1 MNAGAKAAVTSRR
14 RRASLLS
21 ALVVA
26 VAAVG
31 AGAWIWHRHNAFDMV
46 ETLAR
51 IARDEGT
58 WDTLWDLQDR
68 KVAELQQ
75 RLTLEHDPI
84 KRLLLK
90 REIAQQH
97 VNGGKAE
104 LAIDVLEQTISEY
117 KQILGSRDL
126 ATLKGDLAFTF
137 FRLGEQQNCGTSSG
151 TDYCIFPI
159 REGGVHSQRRGAE
172 EAAALYGQLLGD
184 AEVSADEKLLYRWML
199 TLAYMQLGK
208 APPEAERKWLIP
220 EDTFATSQA
229 VSRFPDVAAKRGVLE
244 FGSAGGA
251 ILEDFDNDGHLDL
264 MISHMG
270 IADQMQYFHNKG
282 DGTFTRATEKAGLK
296 GLLGGLNMV
305 QADYD
310 NDGCIDV
317 FIPRGAWFHDKGQ
330 LPSSLLH
337 NNCDGTFT
345 DVSARAGVLNNYP
358 SQAAVWADFNNDGLL
373 DLFVGNEI
381 VRDKVSWPA
390 ETPSFRL
397 YINRGDGTFADVGPQ
412 SGIKVDGL
420 VKGVAAGDFMNDGR
434 QGLYVTSMGKGNRLF
449 RNVGVKGGVP
459 QFVDV
464 TAAAGVAEPE
474 MSFTTWFFDY
484 DNDGWPDIFVSGY
497 SATMPNLV
505 REMLGD
511 RAGAIGAHARLYRNN
526 HDGTFT
532 NVAPQAHL
540 DRLLLTMGANFGDLD
555 NDGWLDF
562 YAGTGAAP
570 LNNVVPNRM
579 FHNEQ
584 GKSFTDVTT
593 AGGFGHLQKGH
604 SVAFGD
610 IDNDGQQD
618 VFANIGGAITGDRFY
633 SVLFKNP
640 GTLNHWIKLDLVG
653 TKANRFGVGA
663 RVHVGA
669 VKPDGTVFDIYRTVG
684 SGGSFGASSLRLQV
698 GIGAATKVRSI
709 DIDWPGSGTKQH
721 FDGPV
726 AADARY
732 EAREDR
738 ATLAAVGPARTSVAA
753 RP

>member
-1 MNAGAKAAVTSRR
+1 MI
-14 RRASLLS
+14 RRAVPVTAPARRPAVLMILS
-21 ALVVA
+21 VIM
-26 VAAVG
+26 AAMA
-31 AGAWIWHRHNAFDMV
+31 AGLWIWHRHNAFDMV
-46 ETLAR
+46 ATLAR
-51 IARDEGT
+51 VVRDEGT

-68 KVAELQQ
+68 KVADLQQ
-75 RLTLEHDPI
+75 RLRLEHDPI
-84 KRLLLK
+84 QRLLLK

-97 VNGGKAE
+97 INGGNAA
-104 LAIDVLEQTISEY
+104 LAVDVLEQTIGEY
-117 KQILGSRDL
+117 RTLLGARDI
-126 ATLKGDLAFTF
+126 ATLKGDLAFAF
-137 FRLGEQQNCGTSSG
+137 FRLGEEQNCGTSPG
-151 TDYCIFPI
+151 ADYCIYPI

-172 EAAALYGQLLGD
+172 EAAGLYAELLGNPD
-184 AEVSADEKLLYRWML
+184 VSADEKLMYRWML

-208 APPEAERKWLIP
+208 APPDSQRHWLVPLDRFAASEAIGR
-220 EDTFATSQA
+220 FA
-229 VSRFPDVAAKRGVLE
+229 DVATKRGIVE
-244 FGSAGGA
+244 FGRAGGA

-264 MISHMG
+264 MVSHMG
-270 IADQMQYFHNKG
+270 IADQMEYFHNKG
-282 DGTFTRATEKAGLK
+282 DGTFSRDTEKAGLK

-381 VRDKVSWPA
+381 VREQVSWPSDA
-390 ETPSFRL
+390 PSFRL
-397 YINRGDGTFADVGPQ
+397 YINRGDGTFRDVGLQ
-412 SGIKVDGL
+412 SGIKVDGMI
-420 VKGVAAGDFMNDGR
+420 KGVAVGDFMNDGR
-434 QGLYVTSMGKGNRLF
+434 QSLYVTSMGKGNHLF
-449 RNVGVKGGVP
+449 RNVGVKAGVP

-464 TAAAGVAEPE
+464 TATASVGEPQ

-505 REMLGD
+505 REMLGARD
-511 RAGAIGAHARLYRNN
+511 AKGARARLYRNN
-526 HDGTFT
+526 RDGTFT
-532 NVAPQAHL
+532 NVAPEVGL

-570 LNNVVPNRM
+570 LNNVIPNRM
-579 FHNEQ
+579 FHNEH
-584 GKSFTDVTT
+584 GKTFTDVTT

-618 VFANIGGAITGDRFY
+618 VFANIGGAVTGDKFY
-633 SVLFKNP
+633 SALFKNP
-640 GTLNHWIKLDLVG
+640 GTANHWIKLDLVG

-663 RVHVGA
+663 RVHVSA
-669 VKPDGTVFDIYRTVG
+669 VNPDGTVFDIYRTVG
-684 SGGSFGASSLRLQV
+684 SGGSFGASSLRLHI
-698 GIGAATKVRSI
+698 GIGAATAVRSI
-709 DIDWPGSGTKQH
+709 DIEWPGSGTRQH
-721 FDGPV
+721 MEGPY

-732 EAREDR
+732 AAREDR
-738 ATLAAVGPARTSVAA
+738 ATLFPVAA
-753 RP
+753 TRAPVALRP